1 MSTKCS
7 SERPRR
13 VASRRALARFSL
25 LLLGA
30 ALACSACRTD
40 SRRGV
45 LLVTLDAVRADHLSC
60 YGYPLKTTPYI
71 DGLAARGA
79 AFEQAVAVSSNT
91 PVSHAAILT
100 GLYPSRNGVRFIH
113 GFQAH
118 RLADGVPTM
127 AGLFAG
133 AGYSTAAFV
142 SAFPLVASRYG
153 LDRGFGLYDDGV
165 VSDPTTAM
173 SDEGFVAIKE
183 NQRKGEETIGRFLEW
198 MRKEKPTRFFAWV
211 HLFDAHDSIFM
222 PPRDFVSEFEKKNG
236 SDEAQKRRHHRYDIE
251 IAYMDSLLQR
261 LAAELDTVFPWER
274 VQVVIVSDH
283 GDGLGDHGY
292 ERHTLKIYQ
301 EQLQVPLIFSGRG
314 LDRAQ
319 RIPGEVSTVDIL
331 PTLLDLNGI
340 AVPQGLD
347 GISLRARLE
356 GRASSSTKRAIYAE
370 ALSPM
375 SVGQPPLVAVI
386 RDGRKLIY
394 APSLDTYELYDL
406 KADPGELTNL
416 AGASQSAALLEALKA
431 ELHKLPLTLDF
442 KREAPLSAED
452 QEKLRALGYL

>member
-1 MSTKCS
+1 M
-7 SERPRR
+7 
-13 VASRRALARFSL
+13 
-25 LLLGA
+25 
-30 ALACSACRTD
+30 
-40 SRRGV
+40 
-45 LLVTLDAVRADHLSC
+45 
-60 YGYPLKTTPYI
+60 KTTPYI

-79 AFEQAVAVSSNT
+79 TFEQAIAVSSNT

-100 GLYPSRNGVRFIH
+100 GLYPARNGVRFIH

-118 RLADGVPTM
+118 RLADDVPTM

-133 AGYSTAAFV
+133 AGYSSAAFV

-165 VSDPTTAM
+165 VSDPSTAM

-183 NQRKGEETIGRFLEW
+183 NQRKGEETIGRFLDW
-198 MRKEKPTRFFAWV
+198 MRKEKPERFFAWV

-222 PPRDFVSEFEKKNG
+222 PPRDFVSDFEKKNG
-236 SDEAQKRRHHRYDIE
+236 ADAAEKRRHHRYDIE

-261 LAAELDTVFPWER
+261 LAAELDTMFPWER

-301 EQLQVPLIFSGRG
+301 EQLHVPLIFSGRG

-347 GISLRARLE
+347 GISLRSQLE
-356 GRASSSTKRAIYAE
+356 GRTSSAGRTIYAE

-375 SVGQPPLVAVI
+375 SVGQPPFVAVI
-386 RDGRKLIY
+386 RDGKKLIY
-394 APSLDTYELYDL
+394 SPSSDTYELYDL
-406 KADPGELTNL
+406 KVDPSELTNL
-416 AGASQSAALLEALKA
+416 EGAPQSAGALEALKA
-431 ELHKLPLTLDF
+431 ELHRFPLTLDF